1 MSWSN
6 FDAGNF
12 NMHMVKCD
20 VCLEWF
26 HRICER
32 IPGIAF
38 SPNENSECH
47 KCKEMS
53 WIIMM
58 VGLWEKVLI
67 GKKFVVIAKFT
78 GS

>member
-32 IPGIAF
+32 IPDIAF

-47 KCKEMS
+47 KCKEIS
-53 WIIMM
+53 
-58 VGLWEKVLI
+58 
-67 GKKFVVIAKFT
+67 
-78 GS
+78 